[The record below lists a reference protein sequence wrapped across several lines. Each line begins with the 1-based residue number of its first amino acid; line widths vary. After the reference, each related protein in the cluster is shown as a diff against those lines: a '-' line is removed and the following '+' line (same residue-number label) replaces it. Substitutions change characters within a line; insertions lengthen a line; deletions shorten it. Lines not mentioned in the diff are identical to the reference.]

1 MFIADTLSRAFIN
14 ETKEQLMPD
23 IEVNSISYLP
33 ISPEQYERFQQAT
46 QDDLDLQTLQAVVK
60 SGWPDTKE
68 NLPKSTYPYWPF
80 RDEITCIDGLMFK
93 GHKII
98 VPSRLQKEML
108 DRIHSSHLGVV
119 KCKSRARESLFW
131 PGMTSSI
138 QEVVEKCPICALNS
152 RSNPKEPL
160 VETETPSRPWSIIS
174 VDLFD

>member
-68 NLPKSTYPYWPF
+68 KLPKSTYPYWPF
-80 RDEITCIDGLMFK
+80 RDEITCID
-93 GHKII
+93 
-98 VPSRLQKEML
+98 
-108 DRIHSSHLGVV
+108 
-119 KCKSRARESLFW
+119 
-131 PGMTSSI
+131 
-138 QEVVEKCPICALNS
+138 
-152 RSNPKEPL
+152 
-160 VETETPSRPWSIIS
+160 
-174 VDLFD
+174 